1 LSSIGISLITL
12 LSTFAGGV
20 LGLFAHTRLPQSS
33 LDGPSKDVVRL
44 GMGLVATMTAL
55 LLGLVT
61 ASAKGTF
68 DVEQAAIRT
77 TATKL
82 LSLDRDL
89 ARYGPETQ
97 AIRASLKT
105 LLAYRIEMTWGHQV
119 KLPPS
124 QTTARAEALETQ
136 ILALSPRTEEQRWFR
151 SQALDLVGDVLAMR
165 WSMLG
170 TASESKDLTFL
181 TVVIAWL
188 TLTFI
193 SFGLFAPRT
202 VTVVGS
208 FLVAA
213 LSVAAAV
220 FLILELNTPLSG
232 QIMVSGEPLRFA
244 LANLGQ

>member
-1 LSSIGISLITL
+1 MSSIGISLITL
-12 LSTFAGGV
+12 LSTFGGGV
-20 LGLFAHTRLPQSS
+20 LGLFAHTKLPESS
-33 LDGPSKDVVRL
+33 LDSPSKDVVRL

-61 ASAKGTF
+61 ANAKGAF
-68 DVEQAAIRT
+68 DAEQAAIRT

-97 AIRASLKT
+97 PIRESLKT
-105 LLAYRIEMTWGHQV
+105 LLAYRIEMTWGHQA
-119 KLPPS
+119 KLSPS
-124 QTTARAEALETQ
+124 ETTARAEALETQ
-136 ILALSPRTEEQRWFR
+136 ILALSPQTEEQRWFR
-151 SQALDLVGDVLAMR
+151 SKALGLVDGVLVMR

-170 TASESKDLTFL
+170 SASESKDLTFL
-181 TVVIAWL
+181 AVVIAWL
-188 TLTFI
+188 TVTFI

-202 VTVVGS
+202 MTVVAS

-232 QIMVSGEPLRFA
+232 QIMISGDPLRFA
-244 LANLGQ
+244 LAHLAQ

>member
-1 LSSIGISLITL
+1 LNSIGISLITL
-12 LSTFAGGV
+12 LCTFGGGL
-20 LGLFAHTRLPQSS
+20 LGLFAHTKLPESS

-68 DVEQAAIRT
+68 DGEQADIRT

-82 LSLDRDL
+82 LSLDREL
-89 ARYGPETQ
+89 ARYGPETRP
-97 AIRASLKT
+97 IRESLKT
-105 LLAYRIEMTWGHQV
+105 LLARRIEMTWGH
-119 KLPPS
+119 KATLPPS
-124 QTTARAEALETQ
+124 ETTAKAEAIETQ
-136 ILALSPRTEEQRWFR
+136 ILALSPQTDEQRWFR
-151 SQALDLVGDVLAMR
+151 SKALDLVGDVLVMR

-193 SFGLFAPRT
+193 SFGLFAPRS

-208 FLVAA
+208 FLIAA
-213 LSVAAAV
+213 VSVAAAV

-232 QIMVSGEPLRFA
+232 QIMISGDPLRFA
-244 LANLGQ
+244 LAHLGQ

>member
-1 LSSIGISLITL
+1 MSSIGISLITL
-12 LSTFAGGV
+12 LSTFGGGV
-20 LGLFAHTRLPQSS
+20 LGLFAHNKLPQSS
-33 LDGPSKDVVRL
+33 VDGPSKDVVRL

-82 LSLDRDL
+82 LALDRDL
-89 ARYGPETQ
+89 ARYGRETQ
-97 AIRASLKT
+97 PIRESLKT
-105 LLAYRIEMTWGHQV
+105 LLAHRIEMTWGHQA
-119 KLPPS
+119 KLSPS
-124 QTTARAEALETQ
+124 ETTARAEALETQ
-136 ILALSPRTEEQRWFR
+136 ILALSPQTEEQRWFR
-151 SQALDLVGDVLAMR
+151 SKALGLVDGVLVMR

-170 TASESKDLTFL
+170 SASESKDLTFL
-181 TVVIAWL
+181 AVVIAWL
-188 TLTFI
+188 TVTFI

-202 VTVVGS
+202 MTVVAS

-232 QIMVSGEPLRFA
+232 QIMISGDPLRFA
-244 LANLGQ
+244 LAHLAQ